1 MDKNHKQ
8 LLQQNEDTYFEEKF
22 HILQNKINS
31 IKDKDINLLNFNIN
45 KKEDD
50 IKNIINELEI
60 KIMKEINNRYSELKS
75 MINNIEF
82 DIILNKLERKVDN
95 IYQII
100 QNLFKIK
107 IDETTFKFTFDVKN
121 LFINISKDDI
131 TEIIKDKYNDCINS
145 KKNFES
151 ENIENTIIEKLSLV
165 LPQDIIFLMQ
175 FHKFKT
181 QYNNIKNKIIDFY
194 KKHEHANIFNFI
206 KNMKYQK
213 NIIYTFSDINENILK
228 NIENSFNTKMFKRIK
243 KILLQKLLLIQI
255 FQKKI

>member
-1 MDKNHKQ
+1 MDKNQKP
-8 LLQQNEDTYFEEKF
+8 LQQNQEKNIEERIN
-22 HILQNKINS
+22 ILQNQINA
-31 IKDKDINLLNFNIN
+31 IKDKDISLLSFNIN

-50 IKNIINELEI
+50 IKNIINELEM

-82 DIILNKLERKVDN
+82 DILLNKLERKIDN

-100 QNLFKIK
+100 QNLFKVK

-121 LFINISKDDI
+121 LFVNISKNDI
-131 TEIIKDKYNDCINS
+131 TEIIIDKYNDCINS

-151 ENIENTIIEKLSLV
+151 ENIEDTILEKLSLV

-175 FHKFKT
+175 FPKFMT

-194 KKHEHANIFNFI
+194 KKEEHANICNFI

-243 KILLQKLLLIQI
+243 KNIIKEITFNSNI
-255 FQKKI
+255 